1 MEERQ
6 QRRLGGKVHLLSD
19 FARVAQDW
27 HYHQWNFY
35 GTQEGS
41 MS

>member
-6 QRRLGGKVHLLSD
+6 QPMPGGKVHLLSD

-27 HYHQWNFY
+27 YCHQWKFY
-35 GTQEGS
+35 GTQEGL